1 MEIFED
7 ELEKVLAKV
16 AKRGIAVLATSA
28 EDRVTSRPVSVVVY
42 DGKIAFQTSTKL
54 LKYQQIQKNQQ
65 VALCVD
71 NIQIE
76 GRAVIGVRPPEDV
89 HFSKLYKEKHL
100 GSYNNYSH
108 MDSSRVIEIYPEKI
122 TMWIYKDKEPY
133 IVTFQIKVQE
143 LEAEY
148 YSHATAD

>member
-1 MEIFED
+1 MEIFEA

-16 AKRGIAVLATSA
+16 AKRGIVVLSTSA
-28 EDRVTSRPVSVVVY
+28 ENYVTSRPISVVVY
-42 DGKIAFQTSTKL
+42 DGKIVFQTSTKL

-65 VALCVD
+65 VAMCVD

-76 GRAVIGVRPPEDV
+76 GTAVLGGPPVEDN
-89 HFSKLYKEKHL
+89 HFSQAYKEKHL

-108 MDSSRVIEIYPEKI
+108 MASTRVIEVQPKKI
-122 TMWIYKDKEPY
+122 TMWVYKEKEPY
-133 IVTFQIKVQE
+133 IVTFQMDTQE

-148 YSHATAD
+148 YAHSRAD

>member
-1 MEIFED
+1 MEVFAD
-7 ELEKVLAKV
+7 ELEKVLAKI
-16 AKRGIAVLATSA
+16 AKRGVAVLATSA
-28 EDRVTSRPVSVVVY
+28 EDRVTARPVSVVVY

-54 LKYQQIQKNQQ
+54 LKYQQMQKNQR

-76 GRAVIGVRPPEDV
+76 GTAVLGLRPAENMR
-89 HFSKLYKEKHL
+89 FSEIYKEKHL

-108 MDSSRVIEIYPEKI
+108 MASSRVIEIQPEKI
-122 TMWIYKDKEPY
+122 TMWVYKDKEPY
-133 IVTFQIKVQE
+133 IVSFQIDTQE

-148 YSHATAD
+148 YSHTTTD